1 MRDFQTAQGS
11 RVGLSFDQLDLLENK
26 VLPTARKWVR
36 EGSAMADHGRQ
47 TLAYWGEI
55 PANPTGEQS

>member
-1 MRDFQTAQGS
+1 MKHFQPQNGDRST
-11 RVGLSFDQLDLLENK
+11 LNIDQLQLLEDK

-36 EGSAMADHGRQ
+36 EGGGLADHGRQ

-55 PANPTGEQS
+55 PANPKGGTA